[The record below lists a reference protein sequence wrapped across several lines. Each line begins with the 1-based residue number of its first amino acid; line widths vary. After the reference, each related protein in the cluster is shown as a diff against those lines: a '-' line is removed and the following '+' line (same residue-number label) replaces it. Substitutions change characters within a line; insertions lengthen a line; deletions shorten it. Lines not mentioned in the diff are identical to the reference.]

1 MFSKGKRKT
10 LWLALIASICVFVF
24 KWQTGITATKKD
36 NERKHSILVPQVRRN
51 ITETTQCLPNREY
64 IDQSSN
70 LPKMYQKFL
79 AYKHCRT
86 FQALLKPKEC
96 TEGLFLLLVIKST
109 APNIDRRVTIRNT
122 WGKGGVING
131 VKVKLV
137 FLLGITEKFLG
148 QPLHQSLAAE
158 YRQYGDI
165 LQWDFQDSFFNL
177 TLKEIHFLRWF
188 ATDCSSAKYVFKGDD
203 DVFVNVFNII
213 EYVKYFNP
221 DRDLFVGH
229 ILYNAIPKRN
239 KKLKYF
245 IPDIMYK
252 NKAYPPYAGGGG
264 YVMSRRTVLQLHH
277 VAADVDLF
285 PIDDVFVGMCLLL
298 LKITPVSHNGFR
310 TLGVPDAFMFDPC
323 LYKDLIVVHRL
334 NPAQIWIMWS
344 LVTDTNFRCAKV
356 TRTVPEN

>member
-1 MFSKGKRKT
+1 
-10 LWLALIASICVFVF
+10 
-24 KWQTGITATKKD
+24 
-36 NERKHSILVPQVRRN
+36 
-51 ITETTQCLPNREY
+51 
-64 IDQSSN
+64 
-70 LPKMYQKFL
+70 MYQKFL

-96 TEGLFLLLVIKST
+96 TAGLFLLLVIKST

-137 FLLGITEKFLG
+137 FLLGITERFLG
-148 QPLHQSLAAE
+148 QPLYQSLATE

-264 YVMSRRTVLQLHH
+264 YVMSRRTVLQLHQ

-285 PIDDVFVGMCLLL
+285 PIDDVFVGMCLFR
-298 LKITPVSHNGFR
+298 LKITPVPHNGFR

-344 LVTDTNFRCAKV
+344 LVTDTNFRCAKDEKDSARKLNV
-356 TRTVPEN
+356 NLI